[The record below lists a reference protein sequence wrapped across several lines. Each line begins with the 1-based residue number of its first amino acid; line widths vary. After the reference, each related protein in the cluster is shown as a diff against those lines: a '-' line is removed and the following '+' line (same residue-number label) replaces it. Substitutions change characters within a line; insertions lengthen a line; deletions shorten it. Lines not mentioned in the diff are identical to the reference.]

1 MNHNKSPENNGT
13 DGTDKNSTEKT
24 ELTVNPGEGNPS
36 DNYRTKLKVKSGR
49 TGDNRILA
57 GMLMLAVIVVGGF
70 LLTWAFPR
78 SGVQKPV
85 QPTPP
90 VEAGDANTA
99 EIITQRVSAV
109 PGVEG
114 AQVIVLSRVAL
125 IALEVKP
132 DLSVAEV
139 KRIKNESTS
148 VAKERPEVNEVLVTA
163 NPDLGR
169 ELEKIL
175 QGEAPLERLEY
186 IYERIRDQHL

>member
-1 MNHNKSPENNGT
+1 MSHKYSSENNGS
-13 DGTDKNSTEKT
+13 DSNGKPSD
-24 ELTVNPGEGNPS
+24 GNPS
-36 DNYRTKLKVKSGR
+36 DGSQPDRERTKLKVKKVKSGR

-78 SGVQKPV
+78 SGFQKPV
-85 QPTPP
+85 QPTPS
-90 VEAGDANTA
+90 VENADVDTA
-99 EIITQRVSAV
+99 EIITQKVTAV

-132 DLSVAEV
+132 DLSAAEV

-148 VAKERPEVNEVLVTA
+148 AAKERPEVNEVLVTA
-163 NPDLGR
+163 NPDLGK
-169 ELEKIL
+169 ELQKIL
-175 QGEAPLERLEY
+175 QGEAPLERLDY